1 MRHAQLQ
8 ADFNETWDCAR
19 LASMNAGFPFKD
31 IVTGQMITPPN
42 PHVGM
47 VDAVVTL
54 YNQRV
59 DDGLYTRP
67 STPLPP

>member
-1 MRHAQLQ
+1 
-8 ADFNETWDCAR
+8 
-19 LASMNAGFPFKD
+19 MNAGFPFKD

-59 DDGLYTRP
+59 GDGLYTRP
-67 STPLPP
+67 ATPLPP